1 MLIMCQSFGQTPV
14 VNDTIDSTVT
24 IPTNSL
30 IDEKIDYDAE
40 DSIRFDVVN
49 QKVCLYGK
57 AFIKYG
63 DIELKAG
70 FISFDFATKTVQA
83 RPSKDSLGNPTEL
96 PTFSDKGQEFS
107 ADMMD
112 YNFDTKKGLVVGSKT
127 KQDQG
132 YLQGDTV
139 KSQGNNEYHM
149 KNGKYTTCELDHP
162 HFYFH
167 ISKAIVKPNDK
178 IIAKYINLKVADVPT
193 PLWLPLGY
201 FPNKQRKG
209 HGIIIPTYDNSERY
223 GFGLR
228 EGGYYI
234 PFLDKNGEG
243 IADLQILGSIYM
255 GGSFG
260 LRTVSRYKQIYRYGG
275 DLSLSYQRFSEGY
288 RQLQN
293 LNRTTNYEIR
303 WNHRQDPKAR
313 PNSSFSANVN
323 YISRNSYR
331 QSFNINQN
339 DFLTNTTTSGI
350 QYRRTLPKT
359 PFSFSVNAGQNYNNT
374 SGLTNITLP
383 DFSLNMN
390 RITPLSFLT
399 NKPRKSSTI
408 KSLAQTYLTY
418 NGKFTN
424 QLTTY
429 DSLLTADN
437 IPNLLSQMKNGAQH
451 TFTTGTSFKLLKK
464 KVTFNPNL
472 NLTERWYFQSLEK
485 RFDNNTGEVVSDTL
499 NQFWQDWKRSMTYRV
514 GASLTTKL
522 YGYYGF
528 APFLQSYKKTIF
540 RHTFTPSVNFAYN
553 PSFDTRIYGFYGTNG
568 TVGSYSP
575 LDLGY
580 FGPPSPNE
588 SGSISVN
595 LQNKL
600 DMKMNAK
607 SDTGFVVKK
616 YSIIDQFN
624 VNSSYD
630 IFRDSIKFSNINLR
644 ATTTLLKTFTLNANA
659 SIDPYFYDSVAGTVV
674 KFDRSLYSQT
684 GQLGRVTSA
693 DLSCSFN
700 LNGDKFKQKVDR
712 ASENNPNNQRDLDI
726 LRNDVNNYVDFD
738 IPWNISS
745 TYTIRRTKRYLL
757 KYNSTTDLTELI
769 DSATFNQYISVNGDV
784 SLTKNWRVGV
794 SSGYDFSQK
803 KLTFTSIDIYRN
815 LHCWEMR
822 FNWIPFGQAQSY
834 NFQINVKSSVLKD
847 LKLTRR
853 RAWFDNQIQ

>member
-1 MLIMCQSFGQTPV
+1 MLIMCQSLSQAPV
-14 VNDTIDSTVT
+14 ANDTIDSTVT
-24 IPTNSL
+24 IPTDSF

-63 DIELKAG
+63 DIELRAG

-83 RPSKDSLGNPTEL
+83 RPINDSLGNPSQL
-96 PTFSDKGQEFS
+96 PTFNDKGQEFR
-107 ADMMD
+107 ADLMD

-127 KQDQG
+127 KQDEG
-132 YLQGDTV
+132 YLHGDTV

-162 HFYFH
+162 HFYFQ

-178 IIAKYINLKVADVPT
+178 IIAKYINLKVNDVPT

-209 HGIIIPTYDNSERY
+209 HGIVIPTYDNSERY

-234 PFLDKNGEG
+234 PFLNKDGEG
-243 IADLQILGSIYM
+243 IADLQILGSIYL

-260 LRTVSRYKQIYRYGG
+260 LRTVSRYKQIYKYGG
-275 DLSLSYQRFSEGY
+275 DLALSYQRFSDGY
-288 RQLQN
+288 KELEN
-293 LNRTTNYEIR
+293 LNRSTNYEVR

-323 YISRNSYR
+323 FISRNSYR
-331 QSFNINQN
+331 QSFNINEA

-350 QYRRTLPKT
+350 QYRRTIPNT
-359 PFSFSVNAGQNYNNT
+359 PFSFSVNAGQNYNT
-374 SGLTNITLP
+374 SSGLMNITLP
-383 DFSLNMN
+383 DFSWNMN
-390 RITPLSFLT
+390 RISPLSFLT
-399 NKPRKSSTI
+399 NKPRKSSII
-408 KSLAQTYLTY
+408 KSLAKTYLTW
-418 NGKFTN
+418 NAKFTN

-429 DSLLTADN
+429 DSLLTFDN
-437 IPNLLSQMKNGAQH
+437 AENLLNQMRNGAQH
-451 TFTTGTSFKLLKK
+451 TITTGASFKLLKK
-464 KVTFNPNL
+464 KITFNPSL
-472 NLTERWYFQSLEK
+472 NLTERWYFQTLEK
-485 RFDNNTGEVVSDTL
+485 RFDNTIGEVVSDTMR
-499 NQFWQDWKRSMTYRV
+499 QFWNDWDRAMTYRL
-514 GASLTTKL
+514 GANFTTKL

-528 APFLQSYKKTIF
+528 AKFLQSYRKSIF
-540 RHTFTPSVNFAYN
+540 RHTFTPSVNFSYN
-553 PSFDTRIYGFYGTNG
+553 PSFDTRKYGFYGANG
-568 TVGSYSP
+568 TAGSYSP
-575 LDLGY
+575 LDLGF
-580 FGPPSPNE
+580 FGPPSPSE

-607 SDTGFVVKK
+607 TDTGLVEKK

-624 VNSSYD
+624 VSSGYD
-630 IFRDSIKFSNINLR
+630 FFRDSIRFSNLR
-644 ATTTLLKTFTLNANA
+644 ATTTLFKTFTLNANA
-659 SIDPYFYDSVAGTVV
+659 SLDPYYYDSLGGTIV
-674 KFDRSLYSQT
+674 KFDKSLYSQT
-684 GQLGRVTSA
+684 GKIGRLTSA
-693 DLSCSFN
+693 DLSFSFN
-700 LNGDKFKQKVDR
+700 LNGDKFKKKVDEAR
-712 ASENNPNNQRDLDI
+712 EQNQNNERDLDI
-726 LRNDVNNYVDFD
+726 IQNNANEFVDFD

-745 TYTIRRTKRYLL
+745 TYTIRRTKRYFL
-757 KYNSTTDLTELI
+757 KYNPLTDLTELI
-769 DSATFNQYISVNGDV
+769 DSATINQYISVNGDV
-784 SLTKNWRVGV
+784 SLTKNWRIGV
-794 SSGYDFSQK
+794 STGYDFSQK
-803 KLTFTSIDIYRN
+803 QLSFTSIDIYRN

-834 NFQINVKSSVLKD
+834 NFQINVKASVLKD